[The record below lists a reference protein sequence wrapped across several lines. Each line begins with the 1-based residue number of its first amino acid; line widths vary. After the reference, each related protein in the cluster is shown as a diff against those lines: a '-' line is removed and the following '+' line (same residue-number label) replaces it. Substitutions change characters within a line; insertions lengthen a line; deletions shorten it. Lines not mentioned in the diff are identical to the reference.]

1 MAIKLYHP
9 DNGIVF
15 LSCDIEIKKWLE
27 NGAIYYQEG
36 TRPWIKQELPVEVP
50 EIEEVKEVQ
59 EVPETPTFPRRG
71 RPRLNGNN

>member
-15 LSCDIEIKKWLE
+15 LSCDIEIKKWLD

-36 TRPWIKQELPVEVP
+36 TKPWIKQETPVEVP
-50 EIEEVKEVQ
+50 EVQEVKEA
-59 EVPETPTFPRRG
+59 PTTPKRG
-71 RPRLNGNN
+71 RPRLNV